1 MTIKKT
7 NKLTME
13 SKGWTI
19 SGNIP
24 PCTGP
29 VFLYEVQGMPDN
41 EIVQILN
48 TRADG
53 REPSWQIRLVGIDE
67 GTGDYRTPEEALAS
81 LEQEINGRSKGLG

>member
-7 NKLTME
+7 YKLTME

-24 PCTGP
+24 PCAAP

-48 TRADG
+48 TPR
-53 REPSWQIRLVGIDE
+53 
-67 GTGDYRTPEEALAS
+67 
-81 LEQEINGRSKGLG
+81 

>member
-7 NKLTME
+7 YKLTME

-24 PCTGP
+24 PCAGP

-48 TRADG
+48 TPR
-53 REPSWQIRLVGIDE
+53 
-67 GTGDYRTPEEALAS
+67 
-81 LEQEINGRSKGLG
+81 